1 MATSPNY
8 NWPEP
13 DNTDLVK
20 NGALAIR
27 TAVNAID
34 TSLAELKGG
43 TTGQVLSKASNTDLD
58 YTWVVQDDSNA
69 IQNAIVDAKG
79 DLIAATA
86 ADTPARL
93 AVGTNGQVLT
103 ADSTT
108 ATGLK
113 WAAPAGGGKVLQ
125 VVSTTKTDTFTST
138 STTNVDITGLSAT
151 ITPSSAT
158 STILV
163 MLNLTGSGIPAASYM
178 TYQLVRNSTAIAIGD
193 ASSSRT
199 RASNTIYGAV
209 TGVLGSASNTFL
221 DSPST
226 TSATTYKIQG
236 RINTSGTF
244 YVNRADTDTD
254 LSTFARTVSSITLM
268 EIGA

>member
-1 MATSPNY
+1 MAAGFP
-8 NWPEP
+8 
-13 DNTDLVK
+13 VK
-20 NGALAIR
+20 ADY
-27 TAVNAID
+27 V
-34 TSLAELKGG
+34 
-43 TTGQVLSKASNTDLD
+43 TGDVLSAANMNDLAGTLNYLD
-58 YTWVVQDDSNA
+58 PT
-69 IQNAIVDAKG
+69 AKG
-79 DLIAATA
+79 DLFPASSGTA
-86 ADTPARL
+86 LTRL
-93 AVGTNGQVLT
+93 AVGANDTVLT

-113 WAAPAGGGKVLQ
+113 WAAAGGGGGGGKVLQ
-125 VVSTTKTDTFTST
+125 VVSTTKTDTFTSN

-163 MLNLTGSGIPAASYM
+163 MLDLTGSGIPAASYM

-193 ASSSRT
+193 ASGSRT

-254 LSTFARTVSSITLM
+254 FSTFARTVSSITLM